1 MLRATRRKHPLLWKR
16 HDKLSVFERLFGVL
30 VSEEDYWKF
39 RREIEGPRG
48 RHMTAEEKEAWAI
61 YSAHMHKGT
70 KHRQSRFLVK
80 IVLVILALLALGLFL
95 PHRLHAAPPPE
106 LIYHFS
112 YVDEEGGTVHLN
124 IPSDLFASPQ
134 FNPLQRVNVF
144 QIAGITPTLTG
155 SSLNVNCTGGCAAG
169 TSFSDNGAFT
179 AGTTAISITGGWFS
193 NSPTVCT
200 SGSACAP
207 SLTSDRKL
215 FVQAFQ
221 GTSPWVISGS
231 LSANQSVNLAQ
242 WAATTLG
249 VPTNFGTTP
258 GAVIAGS
265 VNSSTFIG
273 TVAAVAASAGVQKVG
288 IAGGAGTSLE
298 TTAGVLD
305 NNLKNINN
313 SAVSTA
319 ATGVQKV
326 GVVGNA
332 GGIFDTTQ
340 NAAVPANALSIGC
353 NFTTAPASL
362 TTGNQG
368 AAQCNSKGELLTQ
381 LTDGTTNVA
390 VIAGTAALKTDMSSI
405 AGTATSTA
413 AAGVQLVGIEGRAGT
428 SLETTAGVLDYNLK
442 NVNNAAVS
450 TAASGVQKV
459 GVVGNAGGVF
469 DAAGTNV
476 AAPANEVLTAC
487 QFVTAPT
494 TLTST
499 NVGPLQC
506 NSKGEALTQL
516 TDGTTNVSVIAA
528 TNAVKTDMSS
538 VAGTAT
544 VTAAAGVQKVGVVG
558 NAGAIFDAANNSA
571 VPANVLSTGAEAA
584 TQGSTQPTAA
594 TAGNIRRTVESTD
607 GAQYVRLGGPVTWSC
622 GAPFGTTLTSCQG
635 APGAGL
641 KLYVQTIYAQSST
654 ATASLWILETGTGTN
669 CGTGTAT
676 VFPVGATAGT
686 AIVPSLGNTA
696 APTVIQL
703 QPPIAVTANQAICVV
718 GSSATNTSLVTIT
731 GYSAP

>member
-39 RREIEGPRG
+39 RREIEGQRG

-80 IVLVILALLALGLFL
+80 IILVILALLALGLVL
-95 PHRLHAAPPPE
+95 PHRLHAAPPPK

-144 QIAGITPTLTG
+144 QIAGIAPTLTG

-221 GTSPWVISGS
+221 GTSPWVVS
-231 LSANQSVNLAQ
+231 LASTTITGTVAVTQSTSPWVVSCTAANCAVNTAQ
-242 WAATTLG
+242 WNGVALG
-249 VPTNFGTTP
+249 SPSAYGTAP
-258 GAVIAGS
+258 GAVNVPG
-265 VNSSTFIG
+265 VNAFITNTPAVTLTSTTITG
-273 TVAAVAASAGVQKVG
+273 TVAVTES
-288 IAGGAGTSLE
+288 GTW
-298 TTAGVLD
+298 T
-305 NNLKNINN
+305 NRI
-313 SAVSTA
+313 
-319 ATGVQKV
+319 
-326 GVVGNA
+326 VGNA
-332 GGIFDTTQ
+332 GGILDTTQ
-340 NAAVPANALSIGC
+340 NAAVPANALSVGC
-353 NFTTAPASL
+353 NFTTAPTTI

-368 AAQCNSKGELLTQ
+368 AAQCNSKGEFLTQ

-390 VIAGTAALKTDMSSI
+390 VIAATSALKTDMSSV

-413 AAGVQLVGIEGRAGT
+413 AAGVQ
-428 SLETTAGVLDYNLK
+428 
-442 NVNNAAVS
+442 
-450 TAASGVQKV
+450 KV
-459 GVVGNAGGVF
+459 GVVGNAGGAF

-476 AAPANEVLTAC
+476 AAPANELLTAC

-571 VPANVLSTGAEAA
+571 VPANVLATGAEAA

-594 TAGNIRRTVESTD
+594 TAGNIRRVVESTD

-676 VFPVGATAGT
+676 VFPIGATAGT
-686 AIVPSLGNTA
+686 AVVPSLGNTA